1 MLNPA
6 TLNDWKALAA
16 KLDITHL
23 QIINFER
30 EIDAAAREMLYYW
43 STSDEATVDKLYKA
57 LQDIGRDDVCT
68 FLEENIKL
76 ENQETIV

>member
-16 KLDITHL
+16 KLDIPHL

-30 EIDAAAREMLYYW
+30 EIDTAAKEMLYYW
-43 STSDEATVDKLYKA
+43 SISDGATVDKLYKA

-76 ENQETIV
+76 ESQETVV